1 MQMKTRLKVAML
13 ASTCSLTFAAPAMA
27 QSGPAAADDPAE
39 DSEIIVTATLREKS
53 VQDIPLAVTAISPTS
68 LERQGVVDVKQL
80 ANISPSFSFQS
91 TQTETSGIAIRV
103 RGVGTPGN
111 NAGLESSVGI
121 FIDGVYQS
129 RPGVALGEL
138 VDLERLELLRGPQG
152 TLFGRNTSAGVLS
165 ITTKKPSLTGFDGF
179 ANATYG
185 NYDLMNLQAGV
196 GGPISENLGFRLT
209 GSWRNRDGYVK
220 SASGAE
226 SHDKNR
232 WILRGQLYFEPSK
245 DLSIRLIADYSKIDE
260 KCCDGVIFR
269 ETELALNPANIALHG
284 LPNSG
289 VTNSG
294 PSALRNLRSNG
305 GQFFNGAEQ
314 WGFSGELKYDFGGAK
329 LTYIGSYRDYDSTS
343 TAETDF
349 VGLRVFTQGAGGESS
364 LPGQPEAGDRIKSTT
379 HELRIQ
385 GDAFDGKLDWL
396 IGGFYGDEKI
406 VSTAV
411 NTLGTHF
418 QAAASAFNFGT
429 ALGPNPLFAF
439 TALGNGRIPVNAAG
453 ANATNQ
459 FNQHGETFSIF
470 THNVFDLTDKLSVTL
485 GARYVNETKD
495 GSFRQLQGNNGACQA
510 VVSGLLTGAYN
521 FLPAA
526 VRGGLQGLNCFNTA
540 TPVTIAA
547 PAGLGGG
554 LASRFLPLPR
564 EFSNTFKDD
573 ALTYTAQLSY
583 KPSADLLVYGSFS
596 RGFKSGG
603 FNLDPTAAILSNS
616 AAVLTAGAAPQYTD
630 PRFESEK
637 VDAYELGVKASLGR
651 MNVNV
656 ALFHMDITGFQ
667 QLEFNGLQ
675 FRTFNVGKVKST
687 GVEAEVFG
695 KLADHVTL
703 NLSGTYLNTRYPTD
717 CTAGIVPSDIPTIS
731 RLCGAKLVRSPRF
744 SSVTGLTYDGPL
756 GGSDWGLLA
765 NVNLQYSDSFRVQVQ
780 PRDTNGDLFPIQ
792 QNFFKVN
799 ARIGFT
805 TPDKQFTVEVWGT
818 NLTNEITRTVTAN
831 TPLRGVAG
839 ARSYLT
845 FFDEP
850 RTYGVTLRTKF

>member
-1 MQMKTRLKVAML
+1 ML
-13 ASTCSLTFAAPAMA
+13 ASVYSLTLAAPAMA
-27 QSGPAAADDPAE
+27 QSGMDTADETSGND
-39 DSEIIVTATLREKS
+39 EIIVTATLREAS

-80 ANISPSFSFQS
+80 ASISPSFSFQS

-165 ITTKKPSLTGFDGF
+165 ISTKKPSLTDFDGF
-179 ANATYG
+179 ANVTYG

-196 GGPISENLGFRLT
+196 GGPISENVGFRLT
-209 GSWRNRDGYVK
+209 GSWRKRDGYVE

-226 SHDKNR
+226 SHNKDR
-232 WILRGQLYFEPSK
+232 WILRGQLYFEPSA

-289 VTNSG
+289 VTFSG
-294 PSALRNLRSNG
+294 PSALRNLQTNG
-305 GQFFNGAEQ
+305 GQFFNGAKQ
-314 WGFSGELKYDFGGAK
+314 WGFSGELKYDLGGAK
-329 LTYIGSYRDYDSTS
+329 LTYIGSYRDYESSS

-349 VGLRVFTQGAGGESS
+349 VGLRIFTQGIGGESS
-364 LPGQPEAGDRIKSTT
+364 VPGQPPTGDRIKSTT

-396 IGGFYGDEKI
+396 IGGFFGDEKI
-406 VSTAV
+406 ASTATA
-411 NTLGTHF
+411 TLGTHF

-439 TALGNGRIPVNAAG
+439 TALGNGGIPVNAAG
-453 ANATNQ
+453 ANAANQ
-459 FNQHGETFSIF
+459 FNQQGKTYSIF
-470 THNVFDLTDKLSVTL
+470 THNVFDLTDKLSLTL

-495 GSFRQLQGNNGACQA
+495 GSFDQLQGANGACQA
-510 VVSGLLTGAYN
+510 VVNGLLSGAYN
-521 FLPAA
+521 ALPAA
-526 VRGGLQGLNCFNTA
+526 VRGGLQSLNCFNTA
-540 TPVTIAA
+540 TPVSITA
-547 PAGLGGG
+547 PTGLGGG

-564 EFSNTFKDD
+564 EFSDTFKDD
-573 ALTYTAQLSY
+573 ELTYTAQISY
-583 KPSADLLVYGSFS
+583 KPNTDTLLYGSFS
-596 RGFKSGG
+596 HGFKSGG

-616 AAVLTAGAAPQYTD
+616 AAVLTTGAAPQYTD
-630 PRFESEK
+630 PRFSSEK
-637 VDAYELGVKASLGR
+637 IDAYEVGFKATLGR
-651 MNVNV
+651 INANV
-656 ALFHMDITGFQ
+656 ALFHMDIDGFQ

-687 GVEAEVFG
+687 GVEAELFG
-695 KLADHVTL
+695 KLADYVSL
-703 NLSGTYLNTRYPTD
+703 NLSGTYLNTRYPSD
-717 CTAGIVPSDIPTIS
+717 CTAGIVASDVPTIS

-744 SSVTGLTYDGPL
+744 SSVAGLTYDGPL
-756 GGSDWGLLA
+756 GGSAWGLLA

-780 PRDTNGDLFPIQ
+780 PRDTNGTLFPVQ
-792 QNFFKVN
+792 ENFFKVN

-805 TPDKQFTVEVWGT
+805 TPDKRFTVEFWGT
-818 NLTNEITRTVTAN
+818 NLSNEITRTVTAN

-850 RTYGVTLRTKF
+850 RTYGLTVRTKF

>member
-1 MQMKTRLKVAML
+1 MKTSFRIAML
-13 ASTCSLTFAAPAMA
+13 ASVCSLTLAAPAMA
-27 QSGPAAADDPAE
+27 QSGMDTADETSGND
-39 DSEIIVTATLREKS
+39 EIIVTATLREAS

-80 ANISPSFSFQS
+80 ASISPSFSFQS

-165 ITTKKPSLTGFDGF
+165 ISTKKPSLTDFDGF
-179 ANATYG
+179 ANVTYG

-196 GGPISENLGFRLT
+196 GGPISENVGFRLT
-209 GSWRNRDGYVK
+209 GSWRKRDGYVE
-220 SASGAE
+220 SAGGAE
-226 SHDKNR
+226 SHNKDR
-232 WILRGQLYFEPSK
+232 WILRGQLYFEPSA

-289 VTNSG
+289 VTFSG
-294 PSALRNLRSNG
+294 PSALRNLQTNG
-305 GQFFNGAEQ
+305 GQFFNGAKQ
-314 WGFSGELKYDFGGAK
+314 WGFSGELKYNLGGAK
-329 LTYIGSYRDYDSTS
+329 LTYIGSYRDYESSS

-349 VGLRVFTQGAGGESS
+349 VGLRIFTQGIGGESS
-364 LPGQPEAGDRIKSTT
+364 VPGQPPTGDRIKSTT

-396 IGGFYGDEKI
+396 IGGFFGDEKI
-406 VSTAV
+406 VSTATA
-411 NTLGTHF
+411 TLGTHF

-439 TALGNGRIPVNAAG
+439 TALGNGGIPVNAAG
-453 ANATNQ
+453 ANAANQ
-459 FNQHGETFSIF
+459 FNQQGKTYSIF
-470 THNVFDLTDKLSVTL
+470 THNVFDLTDKLSLTL
-485 GARYVNETKD
+485 GARYVSETKD
-495 GSFRQLQGNNGACQA
+495 GSFDQLQGANGACQA
-510 VVSGLLTGAYN
+510 VVNGLLSGAYN
-521 FLPAA
+521 ALPAA
-526 VRGGLQGLNCFNTA
+526 VRGGLQSLNCFNTA
-540 TPVTIAA
+540 TPVSITA
-547 PAGLGGG
+547 PTGLGGG

-564 EFSNTFKDD
+564 EFSDTFKDD
-573 ALTYTAQLSY
+573 ELTYTAQISY
-583 KPSADLLVYGSFS
+583 KPNTDTLLYGSFS
-596 RGFKSGG
+596 HGFKSGG

-616 AAVLTAGAAPQYTD
+616 AAVLTTGAAPQYTD
-630 PRFESEK
+630 PRFSSEK
-637 VDAYELGVKASLGR
+637 IDAYEVGFKATLGR
-651 MNVNV
+651 INANV
-656 ALFHMDITGFQ
+656 ALFHMDINGFQ

-687 GVEAEVFG
+687 GVEAELFG
-695 KLADHVTL
+695 KLADYVSL
-703 NLSGTYLNTRYPTD
+703 NLSGTYLNTRYPSD
-717 CTAGIVPSDIPTIS
+717 CTAGIVASDVPTIS

-744 SSVTGLTYDGPL
+744 SSVAGLTYDGPL
-756 GGSDWGLLA
+756 GGSAWGLLA

-780 PRDTNGDLFPIQ
+780 PRDTNGTLFPVQ
-792 QNFFKVN
+792 ENFFKVN

-805 TPDKQFTVEVWGT
+805 TPDKRFTVEFWGT
-818 NLTNEITRTVTAN
+818 NLSNEITRTVTAN

-850 RTYGVTLRTKF
+850 RTYGLTVRTKF

>member
-1 MQMKTRLKVAML
+1 ML
-13 ASTCSLTFAAPAMA
+13 ASVCSLTLAAPAMA
-27 QSGPAAADDPAE
+27 QSGMDTADETSGND
-39 DSEIIVTATLREKS
+39 EIIVTATLREAS

-80 ANISPSFSFQS
+80 ASISPSFSFQS

-165 ITTKKPSLTGFDGF
+165 ISTKKPSLTDFDGF
-179 ANATYG
+179 ANVTYG

-196 GGPISENLGFRLT
+196 GGPISENVGFRLT
-209 GSWRNRDGYVK
+209 GSWRKRDGYVE

-226 SHDKNR
+226 SHNKDR
-232 WILRGQLYFEPSK
+232 WMLRGQLYFEPSA

-289 VTNSG
+289 VTFSG
-294 PSALRNLRSNG
+294 PSALRNLQTNG
-305 GQFFNGAEQ
+305 GQFFNGAKQ
-314 WGFSGELKYDFGGAK
+314 WGFSGELKYDLGGAK
-329 LTYIGSYRDYDSTS
+329 LTYIGSYRDYESSS

-349 VGLRVFTQGAGGESS
+349 VGLRIFTQGIGGESS
-364 LPGQPEAGDRIKSTT
+364 VPGQPPTGDRIKSTT

-396 IGGFYGDEKI
+396 IGGFFGDEKI
-406 VSTAV
+406 VSTATA
-411 NTLGTHF
+411 TLGTHF

-439 TALGNGRIPVNAAG
+439 TALGNGGIPVNAAG
-453 ANATNQ
+453 ANAANQ
-459 FNQHGETFSIF
+459 FNQQGKTYSIF
-470 THNVFDLTDKLSVTL
+470 THNVFDLTDKLSLTL
-485 GARYVNETKD
+485 GARYVSETKD
-495 GSFRQLQGNNGACQA
+495 GSFDQLQGANGACQA
-510 VVSGLLTGAYN
+510 VVNGLLSGAYN
-521 FLPAA
+521 ALPAA
-526 VRGGLQGLNCFNTA
+526 VRGGLQSLNCFNTA
-540 TPVTIAA
+540 TPVSITA
-547 PAGLGGG
+547 PTGLGGG

-564 EFSNTFKDD
+564 EFSDTFKDD
-573 ALTYTAQLSY
+573 ELTYTAQISY
-583 KPSADLLVYGSFS
+583 KPNTDTLLYGSFS
-596 RGFKSGG
+596 HGFKSGG

-616 AAVLTAGAAPQYTD
+616 AAVLTTGAAPQYTD
-630 PRFESEK
+630 PRFSSEK
-637 VDAYELGVKASLGR
+637 IDAYEVGFKATLGR
-651 MNVNV
+651 INANV
-656 ALFHMDITGFQ
+656 ALFHMDIDGFQ

-687 GVEAEVFG
+687 GVEAELFG
-695 KLADHVTL
+695 KLADYVSL
-703 NLSGTYLNTRYPTD
+703 NLSGTYLNTRYPSD
-717 CTAGIVPSDIPTIS
+717 CTAGIVASDVPTIS

-744 SSVTGLTYDGPL
+744 SSVAGLTYDGPL
-756 GGSDWGLLA
+756 GGSAWGLLA

-780 PRDTNGDLFPIQ
+780 PRDTNGTLFPVQ
-792 QNFFKVN
+792 ENFFKVN

-805 TPDKQFTVEVWGT
+805 TPDKRFTVEFWGT
-818 NLTNEITRTVTAN
+818 NLSNEITRTVTAN

-850 RTYGVTLRTKF
+850 RTYGLTVRTKF